1 MTDREIRI
9 RHWIIA
15 EIITVGMILK
25 ILGRVCE
32 LVQQPVEPGGALRLL
47 EKYKIVGHFLCIKY

>member
-32 LVQQPVEPGGALRLL
+32 LV
-47 EKYKIVGHFLCIKY
+47 